1 MRQKTTAPLDFISV
15 SHDEANL
22 MTTIIVDTLSS
33 EVPIDWYRLRLESF
47 AMNEP
52 NRVIENRLLLYVEV
66 IDVTRSEAIPE
77 IIEIKKS
84 EGTYTFSVKK
94 SLLGGYFSFI

>member
-1 MRQKTTAPLDFISV
+1 
-15 SHDEANL
+15 

-33 EVPIDWYRLRLESF
+33 DVGIHWYGLRLESF

-52 NRVIENRLLLYVEV
+52 NRVVEDLLRMNVFV

-84 EGTYTFSVKK
+84 EGTYTFSVKHIP
-94 SLLGGYFSFI
+94 L